1 MPEIKDNTKNEIE
14 KETTVAKPKGK
25 RAAAKTTKATSEKA
39 PEIEKARVFEKEDLI
54 PCMSVTTGELIY
66 HEDWSKSH
74 TRYEWMQYGD
84 VTEVEYQ
91 DLKAMLAR
99 KSDYLLY
106 PYFIVTDEDFLK
118 QNPKLQEVTNQFYG
132 LDDPKSF
139 FDKTPDALESFLN
152 NASEGVRDAAK
163 TAAIKLIKEGELD
176 SVRIIKTIDKT
187 LDTEF
192 AKLVL

>member
-1 MPEIKDNTKNEIE
+1 MPEINDNTKNEIE
-14 KETTVAKPKGK
+14 KETATAKSKGK
-25 RAAAKTTKATSEKA
+25 RAAAKAT
-39 PEIEKARVFEKEDLI
+39 KARVFEKEDLI
-54 PCMSVTTGELIY
+54 PCMSVITGELIY

-139 FDKTPDALESFLN
+139 FDKSPDALESFLN